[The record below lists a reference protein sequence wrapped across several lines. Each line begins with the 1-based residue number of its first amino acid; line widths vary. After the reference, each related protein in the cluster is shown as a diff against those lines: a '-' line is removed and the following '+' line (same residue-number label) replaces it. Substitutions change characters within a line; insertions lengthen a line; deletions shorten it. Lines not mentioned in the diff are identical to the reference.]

1 MFKRIIK
8 DDKIFKSKD
17 IETIKPDT
25 IKIHPISL
33 NIVDTRGF
41 INPICLTKMNISDNK
56 LSTYSNY
63 ICKGENKYKEYIQLP
78 PIGFGT
84 SELLQIYNINNIDNL
99 KYWIE
104 SNIEEYNIF
113 TLKRVLNCWINN
125 NIDVLKIHN
134 NFLED
139 ICKLLLEKY
148 MDLYNIKNIDI
159 DKEVKYY
166 IDYWIEKYDINSFEI
181 DLLDN
186 LKDYLI
192 KKNDKK

>member
-1 MFKRIIK
+1 MFTRLIK
-8 DDKIFKSKD
+8 DEIISKD
-17 IETIKPDT
+17 IENVPINTVRL
-25 IKIHPISL
+25 HPISL
-33 NIVDTRGF
+33 NTIKTHGF
-41 INPICLTKMNISDNK
+41 INPICLTKMKISDNK
-56 LSTYSNY
+56 LNIYSNY
-63 ICKGENKYKEYIQLP
+63 VCKGENKYKEYIQLP
-78 PIGFGT
+78 PIGFEP
-84 SELLQIYNINNIDNL
+84 SDLLQIYSINNIDNL

-134 NFLED
+134 NFLEN

-148 MDLYNIKNIDI
+148 MNLESMKNIDF

-166 IDYWIEKYDINSFEI
+166 IDYWIEKYNINSFEI
-181 DLLDN
+181 DLLDD

-192 KKNDKK
+192 KKNKYLK